1 MFNLKKNNMKEK
13 LTGKLIKNSAGEFSL
28 ILEEVPFF
36 VKESIPVTNGYVIA
50 VSQHQD
56 QELLQLSLKNCENIE
71 LGYDLDELV
80 NEEFEKFDQECR
92 IVYRKQLQESLT
104 NMFQK
109 AIELTNHNKFS
120 TDDMIHAIAIAL
132 KRTQTT
138 VDIIQDLQVKEWNV
152 EIEMRSKNI
161 DELRAL
167 NEGFLN
173 NPNLYI
179 PKLDSFGCLILKRII

>member
-92 IVYRKQLQESLT
+92 ILYRKQLQESLT

>member
-1 MFNLKKNNMKEK
+1 MKEK